1 VVRGRVVGS
10 ISITVY
16 LILDLLKQSLLTK
29 SSVMLRDKRARAG
42 DQGIPFV
49 MVFIS
54 FQVDRLSRSVFILFI
69 IRAFLLLCLVKSV
82 MVLGV

>member
-1 VVRGRVVGS
+1 MVRGRVVGS
-10 ISITVY
+10 ISITVD